1 VDNSEEEDI
10 PLPFKALPIEHQPIF
25 CENTAQSTV
34 SNNVRV
40 VVSQSAM
47 SDNVRV
53 VVSIDDVLQSR
64 NHYPL
69 LDDLRKQA
77 DLLLNF
83 NRQSFQNP

>member
-1 VDNSEEEDI
+1 VDNSEEEEDA
-10 PLPFKALPIEHQPIF
+10 LFPFKALPIGS
-25 CENTAQSTV
+25 ENTAPSQV
-34 SNNVRV
+34 SDNVRK

-47 SDNVRV
+47 SDSVRV
-53 VVSIDDVLQSR
+53 VVSIDDMLQSR

-77 DLLLNF
+77 DLLLNI